1 CQLFI
6 ASAAVADYRPV
17 QISTQKIKK
26 SADTLTIE
34 MVKNPDIVSAV
45 AALQNRPFT
54 VGFAAET
61 ANVEDGLEHHAR
73 GKLERKNLDLVIAN
87 DVSDRTIGFNSDDNA
102 VLVVEMKSSEAIPKI
117 NKSILARQLIAKIAD
132 MIPS

>member
-1 CQLFI
+1 
-6 ASAAVADYRPV
+6 
-17 QISTQKIKK
+17 
-26 SADTLTIE
+26 
-34 MVKNPDIVSAV
+34 M

-73 GKLERKNLDLVIAN
+73 DKLERKNLDLVIAN